1 MGVEKNIER
10 SWDMEA
16 EEMRRKFEE
25 ALSRKADE
33 AAADM
38 SLQEKEVKRTL
49 VRMDEDRRQGRDAD
63 ALIAEQSAQRSSEQT
78 VLRRAKETESVAV
91 ASARRAHRDR
101 QQARVELERQQ
112 NMELG
117 SLQAE
122 L

>member
-1 MGVEKNIER
+1 MG
-10 SWDMEA
+10 
-16 EEMRRKFEE
+16 E

-33 AAADM
+33 AVADM

-49 VRMDEDRRQGRDAD
+49 VRMDEDRRQGRAAD

-78 VLRRAKETESVAV
+78 VLRRAKETESAAV

-122 L
+122 LQRDSSLSSDYAPS